1 MEAAGTCPG
10 IPDPGRS
17 EAVNTGQ
24 NITVYRKTK
33 LTIIAHYY
41 KKKEKQI
48 VFIIVQNV
56 ITSSALLSL
65 SANINS

>member
-41 KKKEKQI
+41 KKKKK
-48 VFIIVQNV
+48 NKL
-56 ITSSALLSL
+56 SS
-65 SANINS
+65 